1 MGAVGE
7 GVGAVRSAGRLF
19 FNEGELIARISAYST
34 AYIEYLQKFPGS
46 AANTQAGRRWIT
58 NRQDVLTQGMTGAS
72 RTPVEKLPTTQFMSY
87 MFRVNEAMFSG
98 TFGGKGRR
106 VLTNPE
112 RMRLAVVHTAL
123 FGASAWAVTGFAMDA
138 YRHYFGTEMDPEVYR
153 ALRKG
158 LVDTLLTELT
168 GVESSLS
175 SRLSNSDGIFMIM
188 QDAAEKNIIEFL
200 GGPSVEVGWQA
211 TTTGLSVFK
220 NLVGAFS
227 GAEVTNPT
235 KDDLLRFARMFSSAN
250 QAYNAYTAF
259 KYGEV
264 LTRDNSFLDRI
275 EDPSEAIFAAFGV
288 PLERQEEAW
297 KFNTFKGYDKFFDKK
312 TAEGIQRAMNSY
324 AEAFRRGDFTEAEN
338 YAKIITM
345 KYSSMSPA
353 EQQRVK
359 RLVFPP
365 KGSPIT
371 DDLMLQALRNESG
384 FAE

>member
-1 MGAVGE
+1 MIRKGKIELWYSPKYETLFYTGWAACYACGKIIGEQGA
-7 GVGAVRSAGRLF
+7 
-19 FNEGELIARISAYST
+19 II
-34 AYIEYLQKFPGS
+34 K
-46 AANTQAGRRWIT
+46 
-58 NRQDVLTQGMTGAS
+58 
-72 RTPVEKLPTTQFMSY
+72 RTPKEKQVTFCLNCSRRLPKDIFMQRLIFLTDIPPGDSIPI
-87 MFRVNEAMFSG
+87 MRDTIE
-98 TFGGKGRR
+98 
-106 VLTNPE
+106 LTNMKNNAGE
-112 RMRLAVVHTAL
+112 IISV
-123 FGASAWAVTGFAMDA
+123 FDA
-138 YRHYFGTEMDPEVYR
+138 AEQKNDNEVIIDN
-153 ALRKG
+153 AIQSHNPG
-158 LVDTLLTELT
+158 
-168 GVESSLS
+168 
-175 SRLSNSDGIFMIM
+175 FMIM
-188 QDAAEKNIIEFL
+188 QDAAEKNLIEFM
-200 GGPSVEVGWQA
+200 GGPSIEVGWQA

-338 YAKIITM
+338 YAKIIAM